1 MTTRRKKNVAK
12 IVAQVARITSARM
25 SEARFNKVVRAAG
38 RYVRCILKRFG
49 DREKSVT
56 TRYYMY
62 HGA

>member
-1 MTTRRKKNVAK
+1 MTTRRKKNVAQ

-38 RYVRCILKRFG
+38 RYARCILKRFG